1 MAQLG
6 VRRLIVPL
14 RPLAEFSAADWFG
27 GAHVLGPAGFDAYA
41 RVLHPWTAG
50 VEGRERIEGH
60 LPQDELRALCDVLAR
75 HTATADHCF
84 FALWDGYGEI
94 YGGESVAFLTAFTG
108 PAPWPE
114 RPFRKPKPKEPPP
127 PAFAASVIDGPR
139 LTVGAHDYLLFT
151 GPVSDAGVWGA
162 ASYGGGVPR
171 DLNSPNLI
179 WPDDHAWF
187 VTTDIEGTWTGVGGS
202 EALITELVGDQRLEV
217 VRTRYEGAR

>member
-14 RPLAEFSAADWFG
+14 RPMAEFSAADWLG
-27 GAHVLGPAGFDAYA
+27 DAHELGPAGFEAYA
-41 RVLHPWTAG
+41 RLLHPWVEG
-50 VEGRERIEGH
+50 PEGRERSDGH
-60 LPQDELRALCDVLAR
+60 LPGATLRALCDVLAR
-75 HTATADHCF
+75 HTTTADRCY

-94 YGGESVAFLTAFTG
+94 HGGESVAFLTTFTG
-108 PAPWPE
+108 SAPWPN
-114 RPFRKPKPKEPPP
+114 RLFRKPRPKEPPP

-139 LTVGAHDYLLFT
+139 MTVGSRDYLLFT
-151 GPVSDAGVWGA
+151 GHVSDAGVWGA

-187 VTTDIEGTWTGVGGS
+187 VTTAIEGSWTGVGGS
-202 EALITELVGDQRLEV
+202 EALITDLVADQRLEV
-217 VRTRYEGAR
+217 VRTRHEEAR